1 MKILISVW
9 ALLLSISVQAQDLT
23 QHMKFMGIPM
33 DCDANTFAKKL
44 EKEKGLKRGDYG
56 FTEKITLLGDF
67 SGYKDCLFIIDT
79 EGSNPI
85 GGVGVIFQKQESFQ
99 LLLSQ
104 YQTMKTR
111 LTTKYGKPTTE
122 VEGFQNYEPSTDYG
136 KLRELREGNAMFE
149 TNFIFDEGQIKLQM
163 CCVDLY
169 GYLQLLYIDFK
180 NAMIQNDKALDDL

>member
-1 MKILISVW
+1 MKVLLSVW
-9 ALLLSISVQAQDLT
+9 ALLLSLSVQAQDLT

-44 EKEKGLKRGDYG
+44 EEEKGLKRGDYG
-56 FTEKITLLGDF
+56 NTEKPTLLGDF
-67 SGYKDCLFIIDT
+67 SGYKDCFFIIYG
-79 EGSNPI
+79 EGNNPI
-85 GGVGVIFQKQESFQ
+85 GAVGVIFQKQETFQ

-111 LTTKYGKPTTE
+111 LMTKYGKPTTE

-149 TNFIFDEGQIKLQM
+149 TNFILDEGQIKLQM

-180 NAMIQNDKALDDL
+180 NAIIQNDKTLDDL